1 MKRKDANEMGATSD
15 LMARVVADVIITE
28 TLKMNPDQVVGVVT
42 SVVER
47 LSRQGHY
54 DAAEIDR
61 AVAELCR
68 ELGIPFEP

>member
-28 TLKMNPDQVVGVVT
+28 TLKVAPDQVVRVVT

-47 LSRQGHY
+47 LKSQGHY

-68 ELGIPFEP
+68 ELGIPLEP